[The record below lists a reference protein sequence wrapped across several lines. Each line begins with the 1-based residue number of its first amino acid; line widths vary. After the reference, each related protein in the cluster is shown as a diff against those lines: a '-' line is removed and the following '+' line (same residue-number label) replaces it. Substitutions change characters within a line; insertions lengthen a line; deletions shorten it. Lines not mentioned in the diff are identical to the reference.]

1 MTVGR
6 KIIIALIIIGGLA
19 LLIVSSFFIDYQEI
33 AQKAQSKESVE
44 KTPTENLPAKIIE
57 ERAIKFSAVGDF
69 DIGENFTQT
78 LGNIKKLD
86 TEFTIALGDLSYGKA
101 TEQDWCN
108 QVNSTLGNKPF
119 EIVPG
124 NHDIEPKS
132 QISKFARCLPNRIEN
147 IVGSYP
153 DRYYFD
159 QSKTLR
165 TILISP
171 DVAIDGNPNK
181 FKAGSEEYVWLQK
194 TLADAKEQK
203 MRWVIVAMH
212 KNCLT
217 IGEKSCE
224 IGQDLNDLLIK
235 SPVDLV
241 LQGHEHG
248 YARSHQLT
256 FSPTCLTIVPNKVNS
271 SSCAVQSKESQ
282 YEKGNG
288 SIFAIVGTGGAEARP
303 INKNSTS
310 MNLFNAYHGSN
321 TGAVYGALLVE
332 VTNNKLS
339 AKLIENQ
346 TGTSKDSFSILY
358 KEKSP

>member
-33 AQKAQSKESVE
+33 AQKAQSKEVTE
-44 KTPTENLPAKIIE
+44 KVPQKDLPAKIVE
-57 ERAIKFSAVGDF
+57 EKAIKFSAVGDF
-69 DIGENFTQT
+69 DIGEKFTQT
-78 LGNIKKLD
+78 LSTIKTQD
-86 TEFTIALGDLSYGKA
+86 PEFTLALGDLSYGKA

-108 QVNSTLGNKPF
+108 QVNSSLGNRPF

-132 QISKFARCLPNRIEN
+132 QINKFARCLPNRIKDV
-147 IVGSYP
+147 VGSYP

-159 QSKTLR
+159 QGKTLR
-165 TILISP
+165 TIVISP

-181 FKAGSEEYVWLQK
+181 FKSGSEEYLWLQK
-194 TLADAKEQK
+194 TLDDAKEQK
-203 MRWVIVAMH
+203 VRWVIVAMH
-212 KNCLT
+212 KNCLS
-217 IGEKSCE
+217 IGEKTCE

-235 SPVDLV
+235 NPVDLV

-248 YARSHQLT
+248 YIRSHQLN

-271 SSCAVQSKESQ
+271 SSCATQSKDSQ

-303 INKNSTS
+303 INKNSPNV
-310 MNLFNAYHGSN
+310 NLFTTYHGSN
-321 TGAVYGALLVE
+321 TGAVYGALVVE

-346 TGTSKDSFSILY
+346 TGTAKDSFTILY